1 MAELATI
8 ARPYAEALF
17 SAAKSGNN
25 LAAWADLITTMAEVG
40 SSAEMR
46 EVVQNPSVSEGQI
59 VDAFLAIV
67 GASDNAEAKN
77 FISEL
82 LRNHRFTA
90 LPDIA
95 QQFHAL
101 KNADSGAA
109 DAHIESAF
117 PLSSQQLSDLVTVFE
132 KKFGRKLN
140 PIVTVNKELIGGVCV
155 RIDDEVFD
163 TSVRAKLNQLQQA
176 LAA

>member
-25 LAAWADLITTMAEVG
+25 LAAWADLIKTMADVG
-40 SSAEMR
+40 SSPEMR
-46 EVVQNPSVSEGQI
+46 EVVQNPQVTQSQI

-67 GASDNAEAKN
+67 GASDNVEAKN
-77 FISEL
+77 FVSVL

-95 QQFHAL
+95 EQFHEL
-101 KNADSGAA
+101 KNADGGAA

-117 PLSSQQLSDLVTVFE
+117 PLSGQQLSDLVTVFE

-155 RIDDEVFD
+155 RIEDEVYD
-163 TSVRAKLNQLQQA
+163 TSVRAKLHQLQQT